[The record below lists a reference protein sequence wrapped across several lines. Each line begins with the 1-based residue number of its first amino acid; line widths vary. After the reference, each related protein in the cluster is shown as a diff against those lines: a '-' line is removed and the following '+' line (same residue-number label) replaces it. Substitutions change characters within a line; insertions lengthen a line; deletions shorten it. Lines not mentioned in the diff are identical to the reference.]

1 VCACENRER
10 KAIQNKTKKIEN
22 TTKKFSKNNK
32 PSVTTPVAAK
42 A

>member
-1 VCACENRER
+1 VKTGKE
-10 KAIQNKTKKIEN
+10 KQSQKQNKTKQKKN
-22 TTKKFSKNNK
+22 TTKKISKNNK